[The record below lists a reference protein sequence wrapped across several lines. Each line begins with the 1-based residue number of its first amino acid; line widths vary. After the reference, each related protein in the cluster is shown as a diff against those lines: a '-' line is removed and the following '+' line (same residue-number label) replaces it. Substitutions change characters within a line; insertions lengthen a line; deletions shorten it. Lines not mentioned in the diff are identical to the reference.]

1 MSIRT
6 LVVDDDF
13 RVARLHAEIIAQV
26 GGFAPPLSCSTVA
39 QARKLA
45 GDVELALVDVYL
57 PDGSGLELVRALDC
71 DVFVVTAAAEP
82 AVVRT
87 AIARGALAYL
97 IKPFPRQRLVDRLQG
112 YRRYRGLVERTGLL
126 TQSDVDTALRSLLLA
141 SSNGRPK
148 GHSAITEQAV
158 ADAVRAA
165 DVPVS
170 ALEVADRIGI
180 SRATAQRY
188 LSQLVDTG
196 RLEVQLRY
204 GSTGRPEHRFLV
216 PH

>member
-1 MSIRT
+1 M
-6 LVVDDDF
+6 
-13 RVARLHAEIIAQV
+13 
-26 GGFAPPLSCSTVA
+26 P

-45 GDVELALVDVYL
+45 GEVDLALVDVYL
-57 PDGSGLELVRALDC
+57 PDGSGLDLIRALDC

-82 AVVRT
+82 AAVRT

-97 IKPFPRQRLVDRLQG
+97 IKPFPRQRLVDRLQ
-112 YRRYRGLVERTGLL
+112 RLPPLPGLVDRTGLL
-126 TQSDVDTALRSLLLA
+126 AQADVDTALRALHSPRPA
-141 SSNGRPK
+141 GRPK

-188 LSQLVDTG
+188 LSQLADTG

-216 PH
+216 PR